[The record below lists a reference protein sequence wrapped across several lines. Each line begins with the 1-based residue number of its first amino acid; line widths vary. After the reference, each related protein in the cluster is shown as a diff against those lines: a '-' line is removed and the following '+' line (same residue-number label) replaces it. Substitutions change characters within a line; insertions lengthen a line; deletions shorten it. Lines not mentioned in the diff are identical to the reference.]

1 MNART
6 PLTRPL
12 YDRALL
18 LHGPKRNEILTLDEV
33 GQYGIDSFSDVDY
46 LSIYGL
52 KPAEWY
58 ARGIRLLG
66 RTAVECTR
74 GPIRRCCRSPRR
86 SSSSSP
92 ATSIPA
98 SSATA

>member
-1 MNART
+1 MWWESQFMNART

-18 LHGPKRNEILTLDEV
+18 LHGPKRNKILTLDEV
-33 GQYGIDSFSDVDY
+33 RQYGTDSFSDVDY

-66 RTAVECTR
+66 R
-74 GPIRRCCRSPRR
+74 
-86 SSSSSP
+86 
-92 ATSIPA
+92 ATITKRA
-98 SSATA
+98 LRYANCGTNLAQV

>member
-33 GQYGIDSFSDVDY
+33 RQYGTDSFSDVDY

-66 RTAVECTR
+66 RTAV
-74 GPIRRCCRSPRR
+74 
-86 SSSSSP
+86 
-92 ATSIPA
+92 
-98 SSATA
+98 